1 MSSPNERLEYHFGWL
16 GMAVPAAL
24 FLAGVAW
31 LGLSGAPDERGF
43 WPILLVALTAGLL
56 LARDRTAWC
65 EAVLERMSNRLVAL
79 MILAWLLAG
88 VFASLMNATGFVES
102 LVWLCQRAGL
112 SGGGF
117 VAAAFLI
124 AAAVSTATGT
134 SLGTLLLTVPLLYP
148 AGGALAADPTFL
160 IGCLLAGA
168 TFGDNLSPVSDTT
181 IASASSQGAAMH
193 EVVRSRLRYALP
205 AGAVALLLYAALG
218 TGSEPTGSDALSGD
232 PGGLV
237 MILAPALV
245 LTLLLRRRHLIEGLL
260 LGNLT
265 AVALGLSFSKISFDQ
280 LIYLDRDNFIA
291 RGLLAEGLERGVGI
305 SIFTLLLM
313 GLVGTMERTGILEDL
328 ILASESRAR
337 TPRGAETWI
346 ALVTTAVVM
355 LTTHG
360 AATLIAVGDF
370 ARSVGERFGLSAT
383 RRANLL
389 DLVVSVWPFI
399 LPWFI
404 PTILASAL
412 TQNVD
417 GMPGVGPFQA
427 GVVNF
432 HSWALLVITVL
443 AITTGFGRT
452 TQSTPE

>member
-1 MSSPNERLEYHFGWL
+1 
-16 GMAVPAAL
+16 MAVPAAL
-24 FLAGVAW
+24 FLAGVGW

-43 WPILLVALTAGLL
+43 WPILLIALTAGLL

-65 EAVLERMSNRLVAL
+65 EALLDRMSNRLVAL

-102 LVWLCQRAGL
+102 LVWLCQGAGL
-112 SGGGF
+112 SGGSF
-117 VAAAFLI
+117 VGAAFLI

-134 SLGTLLLTVPLLYP
+134 SLGTLLLTVPLVYP
-148 AGGALAADPTFL
+148 AGGALAADPVLL
-160 IGCLLAGA
+160 IGSLLAGA
-168 TFGDNLSPVSDTT
+168 TLGDNLSPVSDTT

-193 EVVRSRLRYALP
+193 DVVRSRLRYALP
-205 AGAVALLLYAALG
+205 AGGVAFLLYVVLGKGPNVDTSEALAG
-218 TGSEPTGSDALSGD
+218 N

-237 MILAPALV
+237 MILAPLLV
-245 LTLLLRRRHLIEGLL
+245 LSLLLRRRHLIEGLL
-260 LGNLT
+260 LGNL
-265 AVALGLSFSKISFDQ
+265 AAMALGLGFARIQPEQ
-280 LIYLDRDNFIA
+280 LIFLDRDNFVA
-291 RGLLAEGLERGVGI
+291 RGLLADGLERGVGI

-313 GLVGTMERTGILEDL
+313 GLVGTLERTGILEDL
-328 ILASESRAR
+328 IAASETRAS
-337 TPRGAETWI
+337 TARGAEVWI

-360 AATLIAVGDF
+360 AATLIATGDF
-370 ARSVGERFGLSAT
+370 ARTVGERFGLSPT

-389 DLVVSVWPFI
+389 DLVVSVWPFV

-412 TQNVD
+412 TQSVD
-417 GMPGVGPFQA
+417 GMPAVGPFQA

-432 HSWALLVITVL
+432 HSWALLAVTIF
-443 AITTGFGRT
+443 AISTGFGRKT
-452 TQSTPE
+452 S

>member
-1 MSSPNERLEYHFGWL
+1 MRNDLPILEFRFGWL
-16 GMAVPAAL
+16 GVAIPAVL
-24 FLAGVAW
+24 FLAGVTW

-43 WPILLVALTAGLL
+43 WPILLMALTAGLL
-56 LARDRTAWC
+56 LARDRIAWC
-65 EAVLERMSNRLVAL
+65 EAVLDGMSNRLVAL

-112 SGGGF
+112 SGAGYVG
-117 VAAAFLI
+117 AAFLI
-124 AAAVSTATGT
+124 ASAVSTATGT

-148 AGGALAADPTFL
+148 AGGTLGADPTFL
-160 IGCLLAGA
+160 IGALLAGA

-193 EVVRSRLRYALP
+193 AVVRSRLRYALP
-205 AGAVALLLYAALG
+205 AASLALLLYLMLGKGQDQGAA
-218 TGSEPTGSDALSGD
+218 TALAGN
-232 PGGLV
+232 PQGLV
-237 MILAPALV
+237 MVVAPILV
-245 LTLLLRRRHLIEGLL
+245 LALLLRRRHLIEGLL
-260 LGNLT
+260 FGNLA
-265 AVALGLSFSKISFDQ
+265 AVIVGLAFSRITPEQ
-280 LIYLDRDNFIA
+280 LIFLDRDNFIA

-313 GLVGTMERTGILEDL
+313 GLVGTLERTGILERL
-328 ILASESRAR
+328 IAASETRAH
-337 TPRGAETWI
+337 TARGAEIWI
-346 ALVTTAVVM
+346 ALVTTAVVL

-370 ARSVGERFGLSAT
+370 ARTVGERFGLSAV

-389 DLVVSVWPFI
+389 DLVVSVWPFV

-404 PTILASAL
+404 PTILASSL

-432 HSWALLVITVL
+432 HSWALLAMTVF
-443 AITTGFGRT
+443 AITTGFGRV
-452 TQSTPE
+452 ERG